1 MKLVINIAICFAF
14 LTAFTGV
21 NSSEEH
27 QATTSPKVGMSL
39 INTTGDQLDKG
50 SKGKTKGLPK
60 PIKHAG
66 GIVTKEIG
74 RKR

>member
-1 MKLVINIAICFAF
+1 
-14 LTAFTGV
+14 
-21 NSSEEH
+21 
-27 QATTSPKVGMSL
+27 MSL

-50 SKGKTKGLPK
+50 SKGKAKGLTK